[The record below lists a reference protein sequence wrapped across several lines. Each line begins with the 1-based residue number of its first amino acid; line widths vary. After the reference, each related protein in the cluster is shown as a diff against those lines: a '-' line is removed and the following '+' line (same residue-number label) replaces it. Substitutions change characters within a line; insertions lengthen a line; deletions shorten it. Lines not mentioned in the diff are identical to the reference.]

1 MGPIHV
7 AGCTTKTA
15 VSRRRQRLSRGVR
28 PNDEGSCYSQIW
40 TALSGHDRQ
49 RSAWPAPAIT
59 SHRQPVRLSAG
70 AVSAAFDA
78 NGQPQQI
85 WSIADDAATLPAEG
99 WSCETTLGHRALYVR
114 ALCRAGNSAGRPR
127 PRQAVQGDGQLL
139 RNSTSAKLAAVKR
152 PWVEKRDSQLR
163 NSSSHFSLKRR
174 SLLISLPGAR
184 DNPAA

>member
-127 PRQAVQGDGQLL
+127 LCCCETRCLVRVSFCGESPLTPSLCKSGYTKEATCLL
-139 RNSTSAKLAAVKR
+139 AT
-152 PWVEKRDSQLR
+152 
-163 NSSSHFSLKRR
+163 
-174 SLLISLPGAR
+174 
-184 DNPAA
+184 